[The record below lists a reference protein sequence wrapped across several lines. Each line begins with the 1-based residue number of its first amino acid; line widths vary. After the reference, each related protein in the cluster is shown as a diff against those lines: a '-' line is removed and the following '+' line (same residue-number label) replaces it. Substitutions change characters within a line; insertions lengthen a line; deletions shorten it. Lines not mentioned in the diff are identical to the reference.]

1 MNFIF
6 GSQNVEKT
14 TCLIHLANEF
24 ILNNK
29 IKQNNGYILLFTP
42 PHLKNTEKNT
52 KAKNEKEIDYNF
64 VQYFTCYSPEYAE
77 NLDLIKCYILTN
89 LEKSCNLLNNFIQI
103 SQKNKGLK
111 LILIDDLTNIIH
123 PWVKYYVEE
132 KIKGIP
138 RDQLK
143 KEKEKIEN
151 MIYNQVFQYFLR
163 QISLLQ
169 KSYQAQCLI
178 TIKLD
183 PTDRIYYTK
192 YEQKIFNAI
201 FPFVRNTFFFQK
213 LDENQIDLEEVT
225 LILNRKVNKI
235 ELSKETKKLDLADQ
249 LLKEMLED
257 KNIKYKKNELSDN
270 SWIKKSLG
278 DFIESFNEFSKNQ
291 AETMKKYQEEEDS
304 TLTQIDK

>member
-6 GSQNVEKT
+6 GSQNIEKT

-42 PHLKNTEKNT
+42 PHLKNTEKNAKT
-52 KAKNEKEIDYNF
+52 KDTKEIDYNF

-123 PWVKYYVEE
+123 PWVKYYVE
-132 KIKGIP
+132 
-138 RDQLK
+138 
-143 KEKEKIEN
+143 EKIEN

-225 LILNRKVNKI
+225 LVLNRKVNKI

-291 AETMKKYQEEEDS
+291 IETMKKYKEEEDS